1 MRRYMLPLAL
11 SASLA
16 GLAQP
21 LIAAEMP
28 NPLMELA
35 PTAHQ
40 LNVIYFVADGVEPV
54 PGYEQRL
61 NELLIYVQ
69 QYYGREMA
77 RNGYGPRS
85 FGLPMT
91 PEGKVE
97 MVLLRGKRPQTD
109 YAYSGEGAIN
119 CLREIDAFFEAHPE
133 KKRSEHTFVIMPT
146 FYNEEYNDESPGGVP
161 FFGFGKNCFALD
173 YAHFDLRYLG
183 EDSLRGRLM
192 TKWFGGFAH
201 ELGHG
206 LNLPHNDGT
215 ASERAALGTPL
226 MESGNYTFGRSAT
239 FLTPASA
246 RILDRNQVF
255 APAGSGIEYYQTQER
270 PDLRDLTVRYTGA
283 SLEVS
288 LQIPAGYRANAYIQD
303 PPFVV
308 NQDYDN
314 VAFPMQEVGGPEQGM
329 QRVAVQM
336 PLTELSRLKNV
347 GKGEQCI
354 SLLLIAPDGSRFRR
368 ELPFAWE
375 GLQPGDA
382 LPIAP
387 GEMSSGY

>member
-1 MRRYMLPLAL
+1 MLPLAL
-11 SASLA
+11 SASLV

-21 LIAAEMP
+21 LVAAEMP

-77 RNGYGPRS
+77 RNGFGPRS

-97 MVLLRGKRPQTD
+97 IVLLRGKRPQKD

-255 APAGSGIEYYQTQER
+255 APVGSGIDYYQTQER
-270 PDLRDLTVRYTGA
+270 PELRGLTVRYTGT
-283 SLEVS
+283 SLEVA

-314 VAFPMQEVGGPEQGM
+314 VAFPMQELGGPEQGM

-336 PLTELSRLKNV
+336 PLAELTRLKNV